1 MDDELRRLE
10 RAAATDLEARE
21 RWIRERQRTAPEP
34 PGDVTLHHPFPIRL
48 PFPASWNGRIF
59 VPLEVGTW
67 EDETVLTLDRAQPR
81 PGEIV
86 LRHLPAVR
94 TPADVEAHAR
104 AEKRRSARGPVHA
117 CGAGQR
123 LSINPVGGG
132 GLPLHYLI
140 SPGGAQGAVQFHGDF
155 VDDRFEV
162 GSPGAWAGAPLVAGA
177 PPWEVGRPAWTLVLP
192 RVDARA
198 LQALRDQFALS
209 LDALRAFKQRRD
221 GALFLGFRGELE
233 KARRRLAER
242 SVEALVVWPSYSPT
256 SSRPCPTESEPEAG
270 PGPARID
277 GAGTACGAGVETG
290 PVGGGR

>member
-67 EDETVLTLDRAQPR
+67 EDETVLTLDRAEPR
-81 PGEIV
+81 PAEIV

-104 AEKRRSARGPVHA
+104 AEASPDLQAYPDLWARYARGLTVHA

-123 LSINPVGGG
+123 LTVKPLGGG

-140 SPGGAQGAVQFHGDF
+140 SPGGAQGAVRFHGVF

-209 LDALRAFKQRRD
+209 LDLLRAFKQRRD
-221 GALFLGFRGELE
+221 GALCLGLRGELE

-242 SVEALVVWPSYSPT
+242 SVEALVVWTETLPDLLPT
-256 SSRPCPTESEPEAG
+256 LP
-270 PGPARID
+270 D
-277 GAGTACGAGVETG
+277 
-290 PVGGGR
+290 